1 MLNKHINK
9 LFLRNASKQILT
21 YKINMTHKCSEK
33 LFVVV
38 FLANFRLIEC

>member
-21 YKINMTHKCSEK
+21 YKINMTHKRSEK
-33 LFVVV
+33 IICCRV
-38 FLANFRLIEC
+38 FGQF